1 MLSFLVLHI
10 LLFIQ
15 PITSIPGNRPHCRI
29 PAPRQLPKITDCL
42 HVVRDIRI
50 QNREVH
56 NRLFTISRR
65 RQSNFHVPTTW
76 WDHVP
81 HSTCA
86 IHLDMINDRPDASDE
101 LRLEDV
107 LKTAEEVIEECLVP
121 RSTER
126 WGGSDGVS
134 RSLSSHHGLQY
145 DYMQK
150 KRHGGIYWLCLALTL

>member
-1 MLSFLVLHI
+1 MLIFLLLHI

-15 PITSIPGNRPHCRI
+15 PISSIPGNRPHCRI
-29 PAPRQLPKITDCL
+29 PVAPRLPKITDCL
-42 HVVRDIRI
+42 HVIRDIRI
-50 QNREVH
+50 QSHQNH
-56 NRLFTISRR
+56 NRLLTISRR

-101 LRLEDV
+101 LRLDDV

-121 RSTER
+121 RAKDR
-126 WGGSDGVS
+126 WPGTDGVS
-134 RSLSSHHGLQY
+134 RSPPRHYRLRD
-145 DYMQK
+145 DYRQK
-150 KRHGGIYWLCLALTL
+150 NRHGRMYWLFLALT

>member
-1 MLSFLVLHI
+1 MLPFLLLQI

-15 PITSIPGNRPHCRI
+15 PISSIPGTRPHCRM
-29 PAPRQLPKITDCL
+29 PAPPQLPEINDCL
-42 HVVRDIRI
+42 HVIRDIRI
-50 QNREVH
+50 QARQTH

-86 IHLDMINDRPDASDE
+86 IHLDMINDRLDASDE
-101 LRLEDV
+101 LRLDDV

-121 RSTER
+121 RGKDR
-126 WGGSDGVS
+126 WPGTDGVS
-134 RSLSSHHGLQY
+134 QSPSRHYHIRDDHRYKNRHEGL
-145 DYMQK
+145 
-150 KRHGGIYWLCLALTL
+150 YWLWLGLT